1 MFRRLSPVLLCLTL
15 ARASEH
21 RISSAAALA
30 GLSLAPGDTVVMADG
45 SWKHQSIHFHAKGT
59 EDRPIT
65 LRAATAGMALLE
77 DDSSL
82 EIDGDSL
89 VVSGLWVKDGS
100 VEIKGRG
107 NRLTDCA
114 ITGGKQKNYLRLHGQ
129 SHRVDQCHFSGK
141 TTEGPTVQIEVEES
155 PNQHRIDHNHF
166 GTRPPLGRNGGETIR
181 IGYSHQAMLSSGT
194 VVEHNLFEACDGEIE
209 VISNKSCDNIYRA
222 NTFRECAGFLTL
234 RHGNRCRV
242 EGNFF
247 FGHLK
252 RGSGGI
258 RVIGQD
264 HVVANNFIDS
274 VADGAIRLTAG
285 IPDGPATGYVE
296 ARNVAVVFNTVTDSP
311 GAAIELDAGFGSA
324 GRTLRPEGIVI
335 ANNVFSL
342 PQQAVLTRGTEGPG
356 FRWTGN
362 FSNRA
367 DEHARKVDLMLTRDR
382 HGIWRPSSGSPLQ
395 SVADAFPGITT
406 DFDGQPRTGRFD
418 AGCDEI
424 SQAPAT
430 ARPLTTADA
439 GPAWMRAPK
448 VNLREFLTHDRERIL
463 IAAEAA
469 LKQQPLT
476 ITSHRARLSEGGPN
490 DFYSNGDYWWPDP
503 KKPDGLPYIKRD
515 GETNPENFT
524 AHRDCMLG
532 SRDAVAALAAAWM
545 VTGDVKYPEKAAAL
559 LGTFFIDP
567 STRMNPTLEYAQAIP
582 GVTSGRGIGIIDT
595 LHLIEIPK
603 AVEAMENSAAFTR
616 ELRDGLRA
624 WFRDYVKWMTES
636 KNGKEEAATRNNHA
650 VAYFLQLAVFA
661 EFTNDEVRL
670 AECRQRFKEVF
681 VPTQMAE
688 DGSFPQELA
697 RTKPYG
703 YSIFQLDN
711 MATLCQVLS
720 TSEESLWEF
729 ELPDGRGIRRA
740 MAFLHPYLADKAT
753 WPHQPDV
760 QAWDGWPARQ
770 PCLLFAA
777 LACRE
782 TRYLNLWKTLK
793 ADPQDAE
800 VRRNIAITQ
809 PVLWLPR
816 PTHERTK

>member
-1 MFRRLSPVLLCLTL
+1 MFRRLLPVLLCLTF
-15 ARASEH
+15 ARAAEH
-21 RISSAAALA
+21 RVSSAAELA
-30 GLSLAPGDTVVMADG
+30 GLSLSPGDTVVMADG
-45 SWKHQSIHFHAKGT
+45 SWKHQQIRFQAKGT
-59 EDRPIT
+59 EDHPIT
-65 LRAATAGMALLE
+65 LRAATSGTTFLE
-77 DDSSL
+77 EDSSL
-82 EIDGDSL
+82 EIDGDHL
-89 VVSGLWVKDGS
+89 VVSGLWVKDGNI
-100 VEIKGRG
+100 EIKGRD
-107 NRLTDCA
+107 NRLTSCA
-114 ITGGKQKNYLRLHGQ
+114 ITGGKQKNYLHLSGQ
-129 SHRVDQCHFSGK
+129 RHRVDQCLFSGK
-141 TTEGPTVQIEVEES
+141 TTEGPTVQVEVEES
-155 PNQHRIDHNHF
+155 PNQHRFDHNHF
-166 GTRPPLGRNGGETIR
+166 GERPPLGRNGGETIR
-181 IGYSHQAMLSSGT
+181 IGYSHQAMLSSAT
-194 VVEHNLFEACDGEIE
+194 NVEHNLFERCDGEIE

-222 NTFRECAGFLTL
+222 NTFRDCAGFLTL

-264 HVVANNFIDS
+264 HVVANNYIDS

-296 ARNVAVVFNTVTDSP
+296 ARNVAVVFNTIIDSP

-324 GRTLRPEGIVI
+324 GRTLRPESIVI

-342 PQQAVLTRGTEGPG
+342 PQQAELTRGTQGAG
-356 FRWTGN
+356 FHWTGN
-362 FSNRA
+362 FTNRV
-367 DEHARKVDLMLTRDR
+367 DEHARKVDLMLTRDSCEV
-382 HGIWRPSSGSPLQ
+382 GRPSPGSPLQ
-395 SVADAFPGITT
+395 SVADPFPGITT
-406 DFDGQPRTGRFD
+406 DLDGQPRIGRFD
-418 AGCDEI
+418 AGCDQI

-430 ARPLTTADA
+430 ARPLTAADT
-439 GPAWMRAPK
+439 GPPWMQASRA
-448 VNLREFLTHDRERIL
+448 NLREVLAHDRERIL

-476 ITSHRARLSEGGPN
+476 ITSHRAKLSEGGPN

-524 AHRDCMLG
+524 AHRDTMREL
-532 SRDAVAALAAAWM
+532 RDAVAALAAAWLA
-545 VTGDVKYPEKAAAL
+545 TGDPKYPAKAAAL
-559 LGTFFIDP
+559 LETFFLDP
-567 STRMNPTLEYAQAIP
+567 STRMNPNLEYAQAIP
-582 GVTSGRGIGIIDT
+582 GVTRGRGIGIIDT

-603 AVEAMENSAAFTR
+603 AVEAMENSPAFTP
-616 ELRDGLRA
+616 ELRKGLRL
-624 WFRDYVKWMTES
+624 WFSDYAKWMTQS
-636 KNGKEEAATRNNHA
+636 KNGKEEAATKNNHA

-661 EFTNDEVRL
+661 GFTSDEAQL
-670 AECRQRFKEVF
+670 AKCRQRFKDAF

-720 TSEESLWEF
+720 TSEDSLWDF
-729 ELPDGRGIRRA
+729 ELADGRGIKRA
-740 MAFLHPYLADKAT
+740 VAFLHPYLADKAT
-753 WPHQPDV
+753 WPHPHDV

-770 PCLLFAA
+770 PCLLFAG

-782 TRYLNLWKTLK
+782 SRYVDLWKTLD
-793 ADPQDAE
+793 ADPKDAE

-809 PVLWLPR
+809 PALWLAR
-816 PTHERTK
+816 

>member
-15 ARASEH
+15 ARAAEH
-21 RISSAAALA
+21 RISTAAELA
-30 GLSLAPGDTVVMADG
+30 ALSLAPGDIVVMADG
-45 SWKHQSIHFHAKGT
+45 SWKHQRINFHAKGT

-65 LRAATAGMALLE
+65 LRAATAGMTLLE
-77 DDSSL
+77 DDSSID
-82 EIDGDSL
+82 IDGENL

-100 VEIKGRG
+100 IEISGRE
-107 NRLTDCA
+107 NRLTGCA
-114 ITGGKQKNYLRLHGQ
+114 ITGGKRKNYLRLHGQ
-129 SHRVDQCHFSGK
+129 HHRVDQCHFSGK
-141 TTEGPTVQIEVEES
+141 TTEGPTVQVEVEET

-166 GTRPPLGRNGGETIR
+166 GPRPPLGRNGGETIR
-181 IGYSHQAMLSSGT
+181 IGYSHQAMRSSGT
-194 VVEHNLFEACDGEIE
+194 VVEHNLFDRCDGEIE
-209 VISNKSCDNIYRA
+209 VISNKSCDNIYRS
-222 NTFRECAGFLTL
+222 NTFRDCAGFLTL

-258 RVIGQD
+258 RVIGHD
-264 HVVANNFIDS
+264 HVVVNNFIDS
-274 VADGAIRLTAG
+274 VAEGAFRLTAG

-296 ARNVAVVFNTVTDSP
+296 ARNVTIAFNTVTDSP

-324 GRTLRPEGIVI
+324 GRSLRPENIVI
-335 ANNVFSL
+335 ANNVFAL
-342 PQQAVLTRGTEGPG
+342 PNQAVITKGSEGAG

-362 FSNRA
+362 FSNLTA
-367 DEHARKVDLMLTRDR
+367 GHVRKADLMLTRD
-382 HGIWRPSSGSPLQ
+382 HYGVWRPSPGSPLQ
-395 SVADAFPGITT
+395 SVADPFPGITT
-406 DFDGQPRTGRFD
+406 DLDGQPRTGRFD

-430 ARPLTTADA
+430 ARPLTTADT
-439 GPAWMRAPK
+439 GPLWMQVAK
-448 VNLREFLTHDRERIL
+448 TNFREILTHDRTRIL
-463 IAAEAA
+463 AAAEAA

-476 ITSHRARLSEGGPN
+476 ITSHRAKLSEGGPN

-503 KKPDGLPYIKRD
+503 EKPGGLPYIKRD
-515 GETNPENFT
+515 GETNPENFI
-524 AHRDCMLG
+524 AHRDTMRTL
-532 SRDAVAALAAAWM
+532 RDNVAALAAAWL
-545 VTGDVKYPEKAAAL
+545 VTGDAKYPEKAAAL
-559 LGTFFIDP
+559 LDTFFIAP
-567 STRMNPTLEYAQAIP
+567 STRMNPNLDYAQAIP
-582 GVTSGRGIGIIDT
+582 GVTPGRGIGIIDT

-603 AVEAMENSAAFTR
+603 AVEAMENSEAFTP
-616 ELRDGLRA
+616 ELLEGLQS
-624 WFRDYVKWMTES
+624 WFRDYVKWMAES
-636 KNGKEEAATRNNHA
+636 KNGKEEAATKNNHA
-650 VAYFLQLAVFA
+650 VAYFLQLAAFA
-661 EFTNDEVRL
+661 EFTGDETRL

-681 VPTQMAE
+681 VPAQMAE

-711 MATLCQVLS
+711 LATLCQVLS
-720 TSEESLWEF
+720 TSEESLWDF
-729 ELPDGRGIRRA
+729 ELPDGRGIRKA
-740 MAFLHPYLADKAT
+740 MTFLHPYLADKAT

-770 PCLLFAA
+770 PCLLFAG

-782 TRYLNLWKTLK
+782 SRYLDLWKTLE

-809 PVLWLPR
+809 PVLWLAR
-816 PTHERTK
+816 

>member
-1 MFRRLSPVLLCLTL
+1 MFQRLFPLLLCLTFVRAAEYRIASAEEL
-15 ARASEH
+15 AR
-21 RISSAAALA
+21 
-30 GLSLAPGDTVVMADG
+30 LSLAPGDTVLMADG
-45 SWKHQSIHFHAKGT
+45 SWKHQRIDFHAKGT
-59 EDRPIT
+59 EDRPII
-65 LRAATAGMALLE
+65 LRAATAGMTFLE
-77 DDSSL
+77 EDSSL
-82 EIDGDSL
+82 EIDGDHL

-100 VEIKGRG
+100 VEIKGRE
-107 NRLTDCA
+107 NRLTGCA

-129 SHRVDQCHFSGK
+129 RHRVDQCHFSGK
-141 TTEGPTVQIEVEES
+141 TTEGPTVQVEVEES
-155 PNQHRIDHNHF
+155 PNQHRIDHNQF
-166 GTRPPLGRNGGETIR
+166 GVRSPLGRNGGETIR
-181 IGYSHQAMLSSGT
+181 IGYSHQALRSSGT
-194 VVEHNLFEACDGEIE
+194 IVEHNLFERCDGEIE

-285 IPDGPATGYVE
+285 IPDAPATGYVE
-296 ARNVAVVFNTVTDSP
+296 ARNVAVVFNTITDSR
-311 GAAIELDAGFGSA
+311 GAMIELDAGFGSS

-335 ANNVFSL
+335 AHNVFSL
-342 PQQAVLTRGTEGPG
+342 PEQAVLAKGTEGAG
-356 FRWTGN
+356 FRWSGN

-382 HGIWRPSSGSPLQ
+382 YGVWRPSPGSPLQ
-395 SVADAFPGITT
+395 SAAEPFPGITT
-406 DFDGQPRTGRFD
+406 DLDGQPRTGRFD
-418 AGCDEI
+418 AGADEI

-430 ARPLTTADA
+430 ARPLAPPDA
-439 GPAWMRAPK
+439 GPARMQVAK
-448 VNLREFLTHDRERIL
+448 ENYREILTHDRERIL
-463 IAAEAA
+463 RAAEAA
-469 LKQQPLT
+469 MKQKPLT
-476 ITSHRARLSEGGPN
+476 ITSNRAKLSEGGPN

-503 KKPDGLPYIKRD
+503 TKPDGLPYIKRD

-524 AHRDCMLG
+524 AHRDIMREL
-532 SRDAVAALAAAWM
+532 RDVVAALAAAWLA
-545 VTGDVKYPEKAAAL
+545 TGEAKYPEKAAAL
-559 LGTFFIDP
+559 LETFFIDP
-567 STRMNPTLEYAQAIP
+567 ATRMNPNLEYAQAIP
-582 GVTSGRGIGIIDT
+582 GVTPGRGIGIIDT

-603 AVEAMENSAAFTR
+603 AVEAMKDSEAFTP
-616 ELRDGLRA
+616 ELGKNLRA

-636 KNGKEEAATRNNHA
+636 KNGKEEATTKNNHA
-650 VAYFLQLAVFA
+650 VAYFLQVAVFA
-661 EFTNDEVRL
+661 EFTGEEARL
-670 AECRQRFKEVF
+670 ADCRQRFKEVF
-681 VPTQMAE
+681 VPAQMAE

-720 TSEESLWEF
+720 TSEESLWDYER
-729 ELPDGRGIRRA
+729 PDGRGIRRA
-740 MAFLHPYLADKAT
+740 MAFLHPFLADKST

-770 PCLLFAA
+770 PCLLFAG
-777 LACRE
+777 LACNE
-782 TRYLNLWKTLK
+782 PRYVTLWKTLE

-809 PVLWLPR
+809 PVLWISR
-816 PTHERTK
+816 